1 MEKEFI
7 DLFEFQT
14 RLKQGVECLFPTRLW
29 VKAEVSAIKARNG
42 GHCYIELSQS
52 DERGLVAKANAII
65 WASKYRFIAPYF
77 ESVTG
82 SPLSEGM
89 MILVEVQVN
98 YSQLYGF
105 SLVVNDVDPEYSL
118 GIKELERQKTI
129 ERLGKE
135 GLMELQKGLALPLLP
150 YRLAVISAEDAAG
163 YRDFTRHIAE
173 NPYGFEFCLDLFPA
187 LMQGSECPQ
196 SIVSALDA
204 VLESGDEYDAVLI
217 LRGGGARLDLACY
230 DDYGLASVIAQYPLP
245 VLTAIGHDQDFHV
258 CDMVAYEYL
267 KTPTALADFIL
278 SIYEDEDA
286 RLSSF
291 QTRMRLAFG
300 ARESA
305 MESSLDALRSRIR
318 GCFALKVSAMESALK
333 VFETRIRTSDPRKVI
348 ERGFAL
354 VLDAQGRVVKGA
366 GGRELG
372 DKVTMM
378 FADGVMDCEV
388 TEVKMNGY
396 EGI

>member
-14 RLKQGVECLFPTRLW
+14 RLKQGIECLFSTRLW
-29 VKAEVSAIKARNG
+29 VKAEVSAVKARNG

-52 DERGLVAKANAII
+52 DEKGLVAKANAII
-65 WASKYRFIAPYF
+65 WASRYRFIAPYF

-82 SPLSEGM
+82 SPISEGM

-105 SLVVNDVDPEYSL
+105 SLIVNDIDPEYSL

-129 ERLGKE
+129 GRLEKE
-135 GLMELQKGLALPLLP
+135 GLMALQQELTLPLLP

-163 YRDFTRHIAE
+163 YRDFTRHVAE
-173 NPYGFEFCLDLFPA
+173 NPYGFEVSLELFPA
-187 LMQGSECPQ
+187 LMQGAECPQ
-196 SIVSALDA
+196 SIVAAMDA
-204 VLESGDEYDAVLI
+204 VLESGVEYDAVLI

-300 ARESA
+300 GRISA
-305 MESSLDALRSRIR
+305 MESSLDVLRSRIR
-318 GCFALKVSAMESALK
+318 GTFALKMAAMESALQ
-333 VFETRIRTSDPRKVI
+333 VLQARINASDPRKVI

-354 VLDAQGRVVKGA
+354 VLDADGRVVKGA
-366 GGRELG
+366 EGRKTG
-372 DKVTMM
+372 DKVSMM
-378 FADGVMDCEV
+378 FADGTIDCLIENV
-388 TEVKMNGY
+388 R
-396 EGI
+396 